1 MKRTLALIT
10 LALLTF
16 STFGLASERHFEYE
30 KAYDNDKG
38 IYIYFSV
45 ILLYSEMALD
55 KVIAESNE
63 SIYYAENVDTKL
75 KVTQEEIEFYRSFGI
90 KAKVED
96 YLPPF
101 LEFGEGVKDIAEG
114 QRLFLDN
121 IEIVKEFRDYYAYL
135 NASQGLEMMGEG
147 ISKAENALDV
157 IDTFEFLDEDESVLT
172 LDTSS
177 IREKLEKIKRMYLG
191 YERVLNTYKV
201 LSPEEAKNIGTI
213 NETVIV
219 IPTSLVL
226 YASKLNPFV
235 YENVTFYGYAPGFES
250 VNLHIENRTIVVR
263 VKNNRFSY
271 VYSFER
277 PGTYEVFAT
286 GVKNG
291 SVESSNVITINVLK
305 IPTRIVLS
313 SEGSAYINES
323 LRVNG
328 FLLDYYGNA
337 LNGEKVFAEFDDEK
351 FTLFTSSNGGFS
363 FNVTSGES
371 GRKLVNVTYLGN
383 EIYAGSS
390 ASLSVVFLKY
400 PVRISIRADKEEVKR
415 GEGVKIIGEVTGV
428 KGEIPITVY
437 VDDKPYKSPYT
448 SKGFKLE
455 VSFNDTGKHEV
466 YAYFPGNEYYGAAKS
481 NVISI
486 SVVSFSLVEHVLFA
500 LVLVLLGGVAYLSRK
515 FYLGSRRGMSDE
527 EFVALIKALRDLELG
542 EEEEIE
548 RKFKSLREM
557 YRDIYQRLIKHYG
570 LKPSTT
576 PRELVKRV
584 RKESFAPYLEKLTGL
599 YERHFYGKKPLGKH
613 GVLEYLRSV
622 AGFIVSFI
630 VREEL

>member
-1 MKRTLALIT
+1 MKKTLALIT

-16 STFGLASERHFEYE
+16 GTFGLALERHFEYE
-30 KAYDNDKG
+30 NAYENDKG
-38 IYIYFSV
+38 IYVYFRV

-55 KVIAESNE
+55 KVIDENNE
-63 SIYYAENVDTKL
+63 SIYYADNVATKL
-75 KVTQEEIEFYRSFGI
+75 KVTQEEIEFYKSFGI

-101 LEFGEGVKDIAEG
+101 LEFGEGIKNIAEG

-147 ISKAENALDV
+147 ISKAEKALDV
-157 IDTFEFLDEDESVLT
+157 IDTFAFLDEDNGTLT
-172 LDTSS
+172 LDTSP
-177 IREKLEKIKRMYLG
+177 IRGKLEKIKRMYLG
-191 YERVLNTYKV
+191 YERALNTYKV
-201 LSPEEAKNIGTI
+201 FSPEEAKNISTI
-213 NETVIV
+213 DETVIV
-219 IPTSLVL
+219 LPTSLVL

-250 VNLHIENRTIVVR
+250 VNLHIGNKTIVVM

-271 VYSFER
+271 IYSFDR
-277 PGTYEVFAT
+277 TGTYEVFAT

-291 SVESSNVITINVLK
+291 SVESSNVLIIRVLK

-313 SEGSAYINES
+313 SKGSAYINES
-323 LRVNG
+323 LKVNG

-337 LNGEKVFAEFDDEK
+337 LNGEKVLGEFNGKK
-351 FTLFTSSNGGFS
+351 FTLLTSGNGSFS

-371 GRKLVNVTYLGN
+371 GRKIVNVTYHGN
-383 EIYAGSS
+383 EIYTGSS

-400 PVRISIRADKEEVKR
+400 PVRISIRADRGKVREGEE
-415 GEGVKIIGEVTGV
+415 VKIIGKIDGV
-428 KGEIPITVY
+428 EGEIPITVY
-437 VDDKPYKSPYT
+437 VDGKPYT
-448 SKGFKLE
+448 SIYAAKGFEVK
-455 VSFNDTGKHEV
+455 VSFNGTGMHEI
-466 YAYFPGNEYYGAAKS
+466 YAHFPGNEYYDEARS

-486 SVVSFSLVEHVLFA
+486 KVVRFLVIDYLLFA
-500 LVLVLLGGVAYLSRK
+500 LILGLLGSIVYLSRK
-515 FYLGSRRGMSDE
+515 IYLRSGKGVTDE
-527 EFVALIKALRDLELG
+527 EFVRLMKAL
-542 EEEEIE
+542 EEIE
-548 RKFKSLREM
+548 KEEMKEGERKLKSLREM
-557 YRDIYQRLIKHYG
+557 YREIYQKLLKHYG
-570 LKPSTT
+570 LKSSTT
-576 PRELVKRV
+576 PRELVKRLE
-584 RKESFAPYLEKLTGL
+584 KESFAPYLEKLTSL
-599 YERHFYGKKPLGKH
+599 YERYFYGKKPLGRH

>member
-16 STFGLASERHFEYE
+16 STFGLASERHFEYDT
-30 KAYDNDKG
+30 AYENDKG
-38 IYIYFSV
+38 IYIYFRV
-45 ILLYSEMALD
+45 LLLYSEMTLD
-55 KVIAESNE
+55 KVIDEDNE
-63 SIYYAENVDTKL
+63 STYYAESVATKL
-75 KVTQEEIEFYRSFGI
+75 KVTQEEIEFYKSFGI
-90 KAKVED
+90 KAKVDD

-101 LEFGEGVKDIAEG
+101 LEFGEGLEDIVEG

-121 IEIVKEFRDYYAYL
+121 IEIVKELGDYYAYL
-135 NASQGLEMMGEG
+135 NATQGLEMMGEG

-157 IDTFEFLDEDESVLT
+157 IDTFEFRDEDGNILT

-177 IREKLEKIKRMYLG
+177 IRSKLEKIKRMYLG
-191 YERVLNTYKV
+191 YERGLNTYKV
-201 LSPEEAKNIGTI
+201 LSPEEAKNVAIT
-213 NETVIV
+213 NETVII

-226 YASKLNPFV
+226 YASNLNPFV
-235 YENVTFYGYAPGFES
+235 YENVTFYGYASDFEN
-250 VNLHIENRTIVVR
+250 VNIHVENKTIVLG

-291 SVESSNVITINVLK
+291 SAEISNVITINVLK

-337 LNGEKVFAEFDDEK
+337 LNGEKVFGEFNGEE
-351 FTLFTSSNGGFS
+351 FTLLTSGNGSFS

-383 EIYAGSS
+383 EIYAGSW

-400 PVRISIRADKEEVKR
+400 PVRISIKADKGEVKE
-415 GEGVKIIGEVTGV
+415 GEEVKIIGEIEGV
-428 KGEIPITVY
+428 EREIPIAVY
-437 VDDKPYKSPYT
+437 VDDKPYKSLYAAKNFEIT
-448 SKGFKLE
+448 L
-455 VSFNDTGKHEV
+455 SFNETGKHEI
-466 YAYFPGNEYYGAAKS
+466 YAYFPGDEYYDEAKS
-481 NVISI
+481 NVVSI
-486 SVVSFSLVEHVLFA
+486 SVVSFSLIEYIIFA
-500 LVLVLLGGVAYLSRK
+500 LVLALLGGIAYLSRK
-515 FYLGSRRGMSDE
+515 LYLRSRKGMSDE
-527 EFVALIKALRDLELG
+527 EFVALIKALRELEK
-542 EEEEIE
+542 EEEEEME

-557 YRDIYQRLIKHYG
+557 YREIYQRLIKQYG

-576 PRELVKRV
+576 PRELARKL
-584 RKESFAPYLEKLTGL
+584 RKESFAPYLEKLTSL
-599 YERHFYGKKPLGKH
+599 YEKHFYGKKPLGRR
-613 GVLEYLRSV
+613 GVLEYLKSV

>member
-55 KVIAESNE
+55 KVIAEDNE
-63 SIYYAENVDTKL
+63 STYYAENVDTKL

-121 IEIVKEFRDYYAYL
+121 IEMVKEFRDYYAYL

-157 IDTFEFLDEDESVLT
+157 IDTFEFLDEDNSTLT

-191 YERVLNTYKV
+191 YERALNTYKV

-226 YASKLNPFV
+226 YASKLDPFV

-263 VKNNRFSY
+263 VKNNRFYY

-291 SVESSNVITINVLK
+291 SVESSNVITINVVK
-305 IPTRIVLS
+305 IPTKIVLS

-337 LNGEKVFAEFDDEK
+337 LNGEKVFGEFNGEE
-351 FTLFTSSNGGFS
+351 FTLLTSGNGSFS

-371 GRKLVNVTYLGN
+371 GRKLVNVTYPGN

-400 PVRISIRADKEEVKR
+400 PVRISIRADREKVKEGEEVR
-415 GEGVKIIGEVTGV
+415 IIGEIEGV
-428 KGEIPITVY
+428 EREIPIMVY
-437 VDDKPYKSPYT
+437 VDGKPYISLHVAKEFEV
-448 SKGFKLE
+448 K
-455 VSFNDTGKHEV
+455 VSFNGTGRHEV
-466 YAYFPGNEYYGAAKS
+466 YAYFPGDEYYDEAKS
-481 NVISI
+481 NVIGI
-486 SVVSFSLVEHVLFA
+486 EVVQFSVIDYLLFVLILA
-500 LVLVLLGGVAYLSRK
+500 LLGGIVYLSRK
-515 FYLGSRRGMSDE
+515 IYLRRREGVSDE
-527 EFVALIKALRDLELG
+527 EFVTLIKTL
-542 EEEEIE
+542 EEIE
-548 RKFKSLREM
+548 KEEIKEKERKLKSLRGM
-557 YRDIYQRLIKHYG
+557 YREIYQKLLKHYG
-570 LKPSTT
+570 LKASTT
-576 PRELVKRV
+576 PRELVRRLK
-584 RKESFAPYLEKLTGL
+584 KESFAYHLERLTHFH
-599 YERHFYGKKPLGKH
+599 ERHFYGKKPLGRH

>member
-16 STFGLASERHFEYE
+16 STFGLASERHFEYDT
-30 KAYDNDKG
+30 AYENDKG
-38 IYIYFSV
+38 IYIYFRV
-45 ILLYSEMALD
+45 LLLYSEMTLD
-55 KVIAESNE
+55 KVIDEDNE
-63 SIYYAENVDTKL
+63 STYYAESVATKL
-75 KVTQEEIEFYRSFGI
+75 KVTQEEIVFYKSFGI
-90 KAKVED
+90 KAKVDD

-101 LEFGEGVKDIAEG
+101 LEFGEGLEDIVEG

-121 IEIVKEFRDYYAYL
+121 IEIVKELGDYYAYL
-135 NASQGLEMMGEG
+135 NATQGLEMMGEG

-157 IDTFEFLDEDESVLT
+157 IDTFEFRDEDGNILT

-177 IREKLEKIKRMYLG
+177 IRSKLEKIKRMYLG
-191 YERVLNTYKV
+191 YERGLNTYKV
-201 LSPEEAKNIGTI
+201 LSPEEAKNVAIT
-213 NETVIV
+213 NETVII

-226 YASKLNPFV
+226 YASNLNPFV
-235 YENVTFYGYAPGFES
+235 YENVTFYGYASDFEN
-250 VNLHIENRTIVVR
+250 VNIHVENKTIVLG

-291 SVESSNVITINVLK
+291 SAEISNVITINVLK

-337 LNGEKVFAEFDDEK
+337 LNGEKVFGEFNGEE
-351 FTLFTSSNGGFS
+351 FTLLTSGNGSFS

-383 EIYAGSS
+383 EIYAGSW

-400 PVRISIRADKEEVKR
+400 PVRISIKADKGEVKE
-415 GEGVKIIGEVTGV
+415 GEEVKIIGEIEGV
-428 KGEIPITVY
+428 EREIPIAVY
-437 VDDKPYKSPYT
+437 VDDKPYKSLYAAKNFEIT
-448 SKGFKLE
+448 L
-455 VSFNDTGKHEV
+455 SFNETGKHEI
-466 YAYFPGNEYYGAAKS
+466 YAYFPGDEYYDEAKS
-481 NVISI
+481 NVVSI
-486 SVVSFSLVEHVLFA
+486 SVVSFSLIEYIIFA
-500 LVLVLLGGVAYLSRK
+500 LVLALLGGIAYLSRK
-515 FYLGSRRGMSDE
+515 LYLRSRKGMSDE
-527 EFVALIKALRDLELG
+527 EFVALIKALRELEK
-542 EEEEIE
+542 EEEEEME

-557 YRDIYQRLIKHYG
+557 YREIYQRLIKQYG

-576 PRELVKRV
+576 PRELARKL
-584 RKESFAPYLEKLTGL
+584 RKESFAPYLEKLTSL
-599 YERHFYGKKPLGKH
+599 YEKHFYGKKPLGRR
-613 GVLEYLRSV
+613 GVLEYLKSV